1 MHREGARIETLA
13 ARRSAVGRSFESFAA
28 AVARLTGRPLAFLAA
43 LGVVL
48 AWALTGPF
56 VGFSDTW
63 QLIINTGTTVI
74 TFLMVFLIQHTQH
87 RDTLALQIKVAEL
100 VIALK
105 GADSTLAAAEDLSEE
120 SLEKLHR
127 RYEAAAN
134 AALRP
139 RRRGGAHGPGSL

>member
-1 MHREGARIETLA
+1 MHREKPRTKIA
-13 ARRSAVGRSFESFAA
+13 AGRQATVGGHFESFAA
-28 AVARLTGRPLAFLAA
+28 AVARLAGRPLAFLAA

-63 QLIINTGTTVI
+63 QLIVNTGTTVI
-74 TFLMVFLIQHTQH
+74 TFLMVFLIQHTQN

-100 VIALK
+100 VVALK

-120 SLEKLHR
+120 SLEQLHR

-134 AALRP
+134 GALRS
-139 RRRGGAHGPGSL
+139 RRGRGRHDPHPP